1 MRRLPTVVVVAIA
14 ATVLAVGCGDGDD
27 EPPTAAETIT
37 AGKETY
43 QEICAACHGSNLRGT
58 AAGPPFL
65 HEVYEPGHHPDAAFY
80 RAVQQGVQ
88 PHHWDFG
95 PMPPV
100 LTLDEEEIAQ
110 VIAYVRSEQRKA
122 GIG

>member
-1 MRRLPTVVVVAIA
+1 MRRPLTVAVVAL
-14 ATVLAVGCGDGDD
+14 LAVVPPACGGDDD
-27 EPPTAAETIT
+27 EPATEAEILAAGE
-37 AGKETY
+37 ETY
-43 QEICAACHGSNLRGT
+43 QEICASCHGSNLRGT

-80 RAVQQGVQ
+80 RAVQEGVQ

-122 GIG
+122 GIA